1 MITRQIWRDTHPN
14 TPITQQP
21 RLIHFTLRCQTTPD
35 SHKHR
40 NPATR
45 FSVRGNPTLGD
56 MDQWVRDC
64 PHWWQ
69 QSIELRAGLENRY
82 RREYGAD
89 FIGLLSIEYFVPETN
104 SCTMDFL
111 PILHPTVTDPD
122 PHLRQPLFNDMMQFS
137 MKSMNRGFPLRMSDE
152 SRQIGIPGRFVRAGN
167 SWQWKPLFNSWDEYA
182 PGQGGDAA
190 YRELDIAIASRIF
203 FPGTMH
209 ALMKAAAWYCTVRLA

>member
-56 MDQWVRDC
+56 MDQWIRDC

-69 QSIELRAGLENRY
+69 QSIELRAGLEDRY
-82 RREYGAD
+82 RREHGAD
-89 FIGLLSIEYFVPETN
+89 FIGLLSIEYGSVSPARNLSMAAQAIIAALSDVKGQLGSSTGWN
-104 SCTMDFL
+104 
-111 PILHPTVTDPD
+111 P
-122 PHLRQPLFNDMMQFS
+122 PHLCIVMAEDTRARCA
-137 MKSMNRGFPLRMSDE
+137 RG
-152 SRQIGIPGRFVRAGN
+152 
-167 SWQWKPLFNSWDEYA
+167 
-182 PGQGGDAA
+182 
-190 YRELDIAIASRIF
+190 
-203 FPGTMH
+203 
-209 ALMKAAAWYCTVRLA
+209 KATVISGYCCERS